1 MTERIRS
8 KSELKRLFTN
18 LRRKVITDNM
28 MSILI
33 DVLWR
38 SRIQS
43 DWDQEDPY
51 QPDYVKN
58 KPPGIHDPVTID
70 PGSDTI
76 LSIDSNQVLSINTQ
90 TLGGGG
96 SDTPDTTET
105 PAGDVNDVNTDFTL
119 SQTPVASTLRVYL
132 NGIRQKAGLN
142 FTLAT
147 DVISFAVAPFTGDV
161 IIADYKPYVPSL
173 TRVWNETPA
182 GDVDGVNTNFV
193 LLHTPSSVYVYL
205 NGIRQQPLVSYTITG
220 DTITFTDVP
229 FENDVIICDYEY

>member
-1 MTERIRS
+1 MKYS
-8 KSELKRLFTN
+8 KSKLLQ
-18 LRRKVITDNM
+18 
-28 MSILI
+28 ILQNI
-33 DVLWR
+33 PRQGWTWQKIKDMVDSLWR
-38 SRIQS
+38 DEHPPVSIH
-43 DWDQEDPY
+43 
-51 QPDYVKN
+51 PDSEAHV
-58 KPPGIHDPVTID
+58 
-70 PGSDTI
+70 
-76 LSIDSNQVLSINTQ
+76 SINSNQVLSINTQ

-147 DVISFAVAPFTGDV
+147 DVITFDIPPFTGDV

-193 LLHTPSSVYVYL
+193 LLHTPSAVYVYL

-220 DTITFTDVP
+220 DTITFTDAP